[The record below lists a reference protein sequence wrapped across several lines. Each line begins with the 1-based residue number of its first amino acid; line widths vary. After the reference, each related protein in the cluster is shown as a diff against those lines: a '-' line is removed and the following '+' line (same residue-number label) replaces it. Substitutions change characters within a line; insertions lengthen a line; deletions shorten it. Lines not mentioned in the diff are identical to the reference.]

1 MRLLPVSAGLLG
13 ERRVTRAEAA
23 EVVATVSWPGVNRGD
38 RVANLALFAFAA
50 TAWAALGFLFVNHF
64 PSEGPPAVLA
74 GALLL
79 GAALA
84 LTLAPLLWLA
94 QFVRSKRIAYRGD
107 WWRAARRAGLA
118 GLVATLFV
126 LMRGQGAFSV
136 PLALF
141 IVAMAVLV
149 ELTLSLRG

>member
-1 MRLLPVSAGLLG
+1 
-13 ERRVTRAEAA
+13 
-23 EVVATVSWPGVNRGD
+23 VNRGD

-50 TAWAALGFLFVNHF
+50 TAWAALGFLFLNHF
-64 PSEGPPAVLA
+64 PSEGPPALLA

-79 GAALA
+79 GGALA
-84 LTLAPLLWLA
+84 LTLAPLLWLGR
-94 QFVRSKRIAYRGD
+94 FVMSNRIAYRGD

-118 GLVATLFV
+118 GLVAGLFV
-126 LMRGQGAFSV
+126 LMRGQGAFSI

>member
-1 MRLLPVSAGLLG
+1 M
-13 ERRVTRAEAA
+13 
-23 EVVATVSWPGVNRGD
+23 NRGD

-50 TAWAALGFLFVNHF
+50 AAWAALSFLFLNHF
-64 PSEGPPAVLA
+64 PSEGPPALLA

-79 GAALA
+79 GGALA

-94 QFVRSKRIAYRGD
+94 RFVMSNRIAYRGD

-118 GLVATLFV
+118 GLVAGLFV
-126 LMRGQGAFSV
+126 LMRGQGAFSI

>member
-1 MRLLPVSAGLLG
+1 MPIECGVTEATATYL
-13 ERRVTRAEAA
+13 RRFLWA
-23 EVVATVSWPGVNRGD
+23 VSWPRVNRID

-50 TAWAALGFLFVNHF
+50 TAWAGLGFLFLNHY
-64 PSEGPPAVLA
+64 PTEGASALLA

-79 GAALA
+79 AAAVA

-94 QFVRSKRIAYRGD
+94 NFVRTNRIAYRGD

-118 GLVATLFV
+118 GLVVALFV

-141 IVAMAVLV
+141 IVVMAVLV
-149 ELTLSLRG
+149 ELTLSLRA